1 MIFMLSIPVFLILM
15 VTISF
20 ITGCGRYWD
29 LAKIVA
35 KNITYEVR
43 YPIQPPKTQ
52 LRIPPR
58 ANPGIHV
65 GWVGHSTFLI
75 SFLGIYILTDPNFAE
90 RLLIARR
97 VVGLPIKP
105 EEISELD
112 IILITHAHYDHFDLE
127 SLKRLPKKSH
137 LIIPRG
143 CLDLVSKWPFLK
155 VIEMSWEDRKEIQNV
170 QIEAFRPAHWGKRSF
185 FDNKDRGYNSY
196 LISKQGRHILFA
208 GDTGYTPI
216 FAQKGKNIKI
226 DLAFFP
232 ITAYKPDWFRRNHAS
247 PEEALQMF
255 IESGAK
261 FMIPMHWGTF
271 ILSHEPLPE
280 PVERLQKEARRLGID
295 DRVIILE
302 HGETFTFPDNFY

>member
-1 MIFMLSIPVFLILM
+1 MSCFYLFLM
-15 VTISF
+15 VVMVNLLMS
-20 ITGCGRYWD
+20 GCGRYGD

-35 KNITYEVR
+35 KNIAYEVSH
-43 YPIQPPKTQ
+43 PIQPPKAE
-52 LRIPPR
+52 LKIPPR

-75 SFLGIYILTDPNFAE
+75 SFYGTYLLTDPNFAE
-90 RLLIARR
+90 RLFIARR

-105 EEISELD
+105 EEIRELD
-112 IILITHAHYDHFDLE
+112 IILVTHAHYDHFDVG
-127 SLKRLPKKSH
+127 SLKKLPKKSH

-143 CLDLVSKWPFLK
+143 SVDLVFKWPFLK
-155 VIEMSWEDRKEIQNV
+155 VMEMSWEDRKEIQNV
-170 QIEAFRPAHWGKRSF
+170 QIEAFRPAHWGQRSF
-185 FDNKDRGYNSY
+185 LDNKERGYNSY

-216 FAQKGKNIKI
+216 FARKGKNIKI

-255 IESGAK
+255 IECGAK

-271 ILSHEPLPE
+271 ILSHEPLSE
-280 PVERLQKEARRLGID
+280 PVERLKKEARRLGID
-295 DRVIILE
+295 NRVIILE
-302 HGETFTFPDNFY
+302 HGETFTFPD